1 MSGALALLAF
11 LSNTDDLM
19 HVLIVLLSIVVLT
32 ISVTAFWQKRNAR
45 YLMLFVA
52 FFFLALSQ
60 IFTLGEV
67 LFYSGALITIPF
79 VGIHLTHLFDFLM
92 LVTFGLALLRNWD
105 QRKPVAS
112 GNE

>member
-1 MSGALALLAF
+1 MSGSLALLSF
-11 LSNTDDLM
+11 LFDTDDLM
-19 HVLIVLLSIVVLT
+19 HVLIVLLSIVVFT
-32 ISVTAFWQKRNAR
+32 ISVFAFWQKRSRR
-45 YLMLFVA
+45 YLLLSVA

-79 VGIHLTHLFDFLM
+79 VGIHLTHLFDFFMLLM
-92 LVTFGLALLRNWD
+92 FGLALLRNWD
-105 QRKPVAS
+105 QGNRVAS